1 MILNDGSLNRS
12 HYVLPAMLIPVKA
25 TLSDIESLLEEDTR
39 LQKQFEEEFELR
51 AYILTDLRAAL
62 KWKV

>member
-1 MILNDGSLNRS
+1 MILNDGSLSRPD
-12 HYVLPAMLIPVKA
+12 YVLPAMLIPIKS

-62 KWKV
+62 KWKG